1 MEDQESNGASL
12 RFKSRVQGYRGA
24 DSVVMT
30 EEQRPEKATEG
41 EVTVYAAVVLQLI
54 QVELIVLHSFTVKDC
69 ECGLVLYYR

>member
-30 EEQRPEKATEG
+30 EEQKPEKATEG
-41 EVTVYAAVVLQLI
+41 EVTVYAAIALGSI
-54 QVELIVLHSFTVKDC
+54 YSSRSNC
-69 ECGLVLYYR
+69 ACGLVFYHRQHAWVS

>member
-1 MEDQESNGASL
+1 MQD
-12 RFKSRVQGYRGA
+12 YRGA

-30 EEQRPEKATEG
+30 EEQKPEKASEG

-54 QVELIVLHSFTVKDC
+54 QVELIVLHSFTFKDC